1 MLISY
6 NPRILKQLYKRYYNY
21 LHEAVDPT
29 IIEELFII
37 LQFSKSY
44 LLGWC

>member
-21 LHEAVDPT
+21 LHEDPT
-29 IIEELFII
+29 ILEELFII